1 LLLAHV
7 ENQLNRKSR
16 ERERLMV
23 VLVSCEKMET
33 LGFDFG
39 IFGAGWGKKRG
50 EGGEGGGLSLG
61 LG

>member
-1 LLLAHV
+1 
-7 ENQLNRKSR
+7 
-16 ERERLMV
+16 MV

-39 IFGAGWGKKRG
+39 IFGAGWGKGRG